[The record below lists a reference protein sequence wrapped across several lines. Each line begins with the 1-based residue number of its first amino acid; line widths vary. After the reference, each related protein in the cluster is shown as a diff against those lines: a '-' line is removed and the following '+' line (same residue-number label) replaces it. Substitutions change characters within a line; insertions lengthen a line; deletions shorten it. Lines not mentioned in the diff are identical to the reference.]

1 MDRVPG
7 ELAAAGAVPRRRW
20 WWRKQLW
27 KDEVR
32 EALLPALGTTV
43 GGYYLEARLGR
54 GGQGTVYRARRG
66 GTLYAVKFIYL
77 PQSSS
82 RARTE
87 VEVLPR
93 LERVG
98 VVKLEGHG
106 YWPDGSRLFLFV
118 AMEYVRG
125 LALETWAGERPLTAR
140 QVAQLLRELAR
151 QVAAIHGEGVV
162 HRDVKGAN
170 VLVGPDGQPVLVDF
184 GLSTWRGMPRRTVG
198 PPPGTWP
205 YRSPEV
211 WRFLRERQSGQ
222 HYTASPLDDVWAL
235 GVLLY
240 WLLTDT
246 YPFDETDELAQQDA
260 VLTRPAEPPQV
271 RNPRVPRELG
281 ELCLRLLEKDPRA
294 RLPTAEALGVAL
306 KEALETAEAAWDV
319 PLLAEPEE
327 PEPVAAPDEE
337 PPDPERPRRR
347 SRRYRAALAEEPA
360 TLQPPTRTAPAS
372 ADGATPEESPAT
384 PVSARSAPGRALAW
398 SAVGVLLVLA
408 LLAAPR
414 SPSPASVTA
423 WGAPGAPPLAGWGA
437 PGQEVAPPWK
447 PPEGEGGAALSAATP
462 APVAPAT
469 LPQDTLMKTS
479 RRAPPS
485 QDMKPG
491 EKDPPPP
498 ASAAGTCVALWAVGQ
513 LACTGPAAQVRPL
526 TPADCPP
533 EAQQAMREWST
544 VDTVDATFP
553 IEGSSRNI
561 PVRRGPGASVEL
573 MQRWGGAPVNTVL
586 TGELVFGEE
595 RVYGRFTEART
606 PDGKWFPIC
615 AQLKDWLDG
624 QLGVKLEGRPGPDTA
639 LVGNV
644 VYVVPVRE

>member
-1 MDRVPG
+1 MDRFPG
-7 ELAAAGAVPRRRW
+7 ELAAVGAVPRRRW
-20 WWRKQLW
+20 WWRRQLW

-77 PQSSS
+77 PQASS

-125 LALETWAGERPLTAR
+125 LALEKWARERSLTAR
-140 QVAQLLRELAR
+140 QVAQVLRELAR

-184 GLSTWRGMPRRTVG
+184 GLSTWPGMPRRTVG

-211 WRFLRERQSGQ
+211 WRFLRERQAGE

-235 GVLLY
+235 GVLFY

-294 RLPTAEALGVAL
+294 RLPTAEALAVAL
-306 KEALETAEAAWDV
+306 KEAMEAANAAWDV
-319 PLLAEPEE
+319 PLAEPESI
-327 PEPVAAPDEE
+327 AALEGRAPLPEE
-337 PPDPERPRRR
+337 PD
-347 SRRYRAALAEEPA
+347 

-372 ADGATPEESPAT
+372 AEGAPPEEPVPA
-384 PVSARSAPGRALAW
+384 PVSARSVPGWGLAW
-398 SAVGVLLVLA
+398 GAVGVLLVLA

-423 WGAPGAPPLAGWGA
+423 WGAPGAPPLTGWGA

-447 PPEGEGGAALSAATP
+447 PPEGEEGAALSAATP
-462 APVAPAT
+462 TPVASAT
-469 LPQDTLMKTS
+469 LPQDTRMKTS
-479 RRAPPS
+479 RRAPHP

-491 EKDPPPP
+491 EKSPLPP
-498 ASAAGTCVALWAVGQ
+498 AGAAGTCVALWAVGQ

-533 EAQQAMREWST
+533 EAQKVMRERSTLST
-544 VDTVDATFP
+544 VDASFP

-561 PVRRGPGASVEL
+561 TVRRGPGASVEL
-573 MQRWGGAPVNTVL
+573 SQRWGGAPVMTVL

-615 AQLKDWLDG
+615 AQLKDYLDG

-639 LVGNV
+639 LVLNLV
-644 VYVVPVRE
+644 RVEPVRE

>member
-1 MDRVPG
+1 
-7 ELAAAGAVPRRRW
+7 
-20 WWRKQLW
+20 LW

-77 PQSSS
+77 PQAGS

-98 VVKLEGHG
+98 LVKLEGHG
-106 YWPDGSRLFLFV
+106 YWPDASRLFLFI
-118 AMEYVRG
+118 AMRYVRG
-125 LALETWAGERPLTAR
+125 RPLRDWARERDLTAR
-140 QVAQLLRELAR
+140 QVAQVLRELAR
-151 QVAAIHGEGVV
+151 QVAAMHGEGVV

-170 VLVGPDGQPVLVDF
+170 VLVGPDDQPVLVDF
-184 GLSTWRGMPRRTVG
+184 GLSTWPRMPRHTLG
-198 PPPGTWP
+198 PPPGTWS

-211 WRFLRERQSGQ
+211 WRFLRERQSGE
-222 HYTASPLDDVWAL
+222 HYTAGPLDDVWAL

-246 YPFDETDELAQQDA
+246 YPFDEADEPAQQDA

-271 RNPRVPRELG
+271 RNPQVPQGLG
-281 ELCLRLLEKDPRA
+281 ALCLRLLEKDPQA
-294 RLPTAEALGVAL
+294 RLPGAEALAVAL
-306 KEALETAEAAWDV
+306 KEALETADAAWDV
-319 PLLAEPEE
+319 PLAKPGSTLEGRAPLPEE
-327 PEPVAAPDEE
+327 
-337 PPDPERPRRR
+337 
-347 SRRYRAALAEEPA
+347 LA

-372 ADGATPEESPAT
+372 AEGATPEEPPAA
-384 PVSARSAPGRALAW
+384 PVSARSVPGRGLAW
-398 SAVGVLLVLA
+398 SAVGGLLVWA

-414 SPSPASVTA
+414 SPAPASVTA
-423 WGAPGAPPLAGWGA
+423 WVAPGVPPLAGWGA

-447 PPEGEGGAALSAATP
+447 PPEGEGGAALSEATP
-462 APVAPAT
+462 APVASAT
-469 LPQDTLMKTS
+469 LPQDTRMKTS
-479 RRAPPS
+479 RRAPPP

-491 EKDPPPP
+491 EKSPPPS
-498 ASAAGTCVALWAVGQ
+498 ASAAGTCVALWAMGQ

-533 EAQQAMREWST
+533 EAQKVMRERST

-553 IEGSSRNI
+553 IEGSSRTI
-561 PVRRGPGASVEL
+561 TVRRGPGASVEL
-573 MQRWGGAPVNTVL
+573 TDRWGGAPPGTVL

-615 AQLKDWLDG
+615 AQLKDYVDG
-624 QLGVKLEGRPGPDTA
+624 QLGVKLDGRPGPDTA
-639 LVGNV
+639 LVLNV
-644 VYVVPVRE
+644 VRVEPVGE

>member
-20 WWRKQLW
+20 WWRKHLW

-77 PQSSS
+77 PQASS

-125 LALETWAGERPLTAR
+125 LALEKWARERSLTAR
-140 QVAQLLRELAR
+140 QVAQVLRELAR

-170 VLVGPDGQPVLVDF
+170 VLVGPDGRPVMVDF
-184 GLSTWRGMPRRTVG
+184 GLSTWPGMPRRTVG

-211 WRFLRERQSGQ
+211 WRFLRERQSGE

-246 YPFDETDELAQQDA
+246 YPFDEADELAQQDA

-294 RLPTAEALGVAL
+294 RLPTAEALEVAL
-306 KEALETAEAAWDV
+306 KEAMEAANAAWDV
-319 PLLAEPEE
+319 PLAEPEE
-327 PEPVAAPDEE
+327 PESAP
-337 PPDPERPRRR
+337 
-347 SRRYRAALAEEPA
+347 AEELA

-372 ADGATPEESPAT
+372 AEGAPPEEPPAA
-384 PVSARSAPGRALAW
+384 PVSARSVPGWGLAW
-398 SAVGVLLVLA
+398 GAVGVLLVLA

-414 SPSPASVTA
+414 SPSPASVTG
-423 WGAPGAPPLAGWGA
+423 WGAPGAPPLVWWGA

-462 APVAPAT
+462 APVASAT
-469 LPQDTLMKTS
+469 LPQDTRMKTS
-479 RRAPPS
+479 RRAPPA

-491 EKDPPPP
+491 EKSPLPS
-498 ASAAGTCVALWAVGQ
+498 ASAAGTCVALWAMGQ

-533 EAQQAMREWST
+533 EAQKVMRERSTLST
-544 VDTVDATFP
+544 VDASFP
-553 IEGSSRNI
+553 IEGDSGNI
-561 PVRRGPGASVEL
+561 TVRRGPGASVEL
-573 MQRWGGAPVNTVL
+573 IQRWGGAPDGTVL
-586 TGELVFGEE
+586 TGELVFGKE

-615 AQLKDWLDG
+615 AQLKDYLDG

-639 LVGNV
+639 LVLNLV
-644 VYVVPVRE
+644 RVEPVRE